1 MSASYPDMLSLGEAR
16 CQFLSTGRLPEDEF
30 GDEGSPKRRDVFLTA
45 VAMHRILLGTSPRS
59 PNGFPEWDAGID
71 VTGDCGELYDWF
83 AQALA
88 CEPKPRHDAAGEAL
102 AMFNGETG
110 MRPRRSGERLLG
122 KEGVITCEY
131 KESTY

>member
-71 VTGDCGELYDWF
+71 VAGDFVELYDWF
-83 AQALA
+83 AKALA
-88 CEPKPRHDAAGEAL
+88 WEPKQRHADAGERS
-102 AMFNGETG
+102 EE
-110 MRPRRSGERLLG
+110 RRVG
-122 KEGVITCEY
+122 KECVSTCRSRWSPY
-131 KESTY
+131 H